1 MDAQRAD
8 FLTSMID
15 ILERLNQT
23 CVQRGEPLLAS
34 VLAIAKGEAED
45 ALRHAEELAA
55 LDAMR
60 REMSSRTSWRA
71 EEEQRFYGEAYEPVG
86 VIDRT
91 RAPLPDSPYDEYDHR
106 RPGEIAA

>member
-1 MDAQRAD
+1 MEAQRSQ

-23 CVQRGEPLLAS
+23 CIQRGEPLLAS

-55 LDAMR
+55 LHAMR
-60 REMSSRTSWRA
+60 EKMTSQTSWRA
-71 EEEQRFYGEAYEPVG
+71 ADRLPADDFDETGAEAE
-86 VIDRT
+86 
-91 RAPLPDSPYDEYDHR
+91 
-106 RPGEIAA
+106 EIAA